1 MDKIS
6 FEKNSVLSKGYGILP
21 KKVMTDTQLTIEAKA
36 IYAYLVSYA
45 GAGEIA
51 FPGVEIMLHHLKI
64 SKDRFYRHRKLLIQQ
79 GYIRVVSVTNPRGE
93 FKNNHY
99 IILSTPCPCFADT
112 DNPTTDNKD
121 TNSNSLNSNS
131 LNSNSNNTY
140 ITLASDELFLDF
152 YLKTH
157 KKYLGKNH
165 VRVTHE
171 QKEYIERS
179 IEEIMS
185 MGIEYDMWQEAVL
198 EHFQKLPKKNNGN
211 ILAFLKASF
220 RYFEVE
226 LNTA

>member
-131 LNSNSNNTY
+131 LNSNSNNIY
-140 ITLASDELFLDF
+140 ISLPTDDYFISF
-152 YLKTH
+152 YLDMF
-157 KKYLGKNH
+157 KKYKGKKH
-165 VRVTHE
+165 MRVTQE
-171 QKEYIERS
+171 QLTYIERS
-179 IEEIMS
+179 VAEIKS
-185 MGIEYDMWQEAVL
+185 WDIDYEVWQDATK
-198 EHFQKLPKKNNGN
+198 EHFEKLPERNNGN
-211 ILAFLKASF
+211 ILSFLKASK
-220 RYFEVE
+220 RYFEVD
-226 LNTA
+226 LAV